1 MNKRKNNVGTVIG
14 EQDETSEKVGCRQAV
29 RGKEKQRRSN
39 IYHRVQ
45 RENSEVQLR
54 ELIRQD
60 GGLRKLEIKKNG
72 ERLEYLTLKQRIK
85 LSKQLK
91 HWINLNNM

>member
-45 RENSEVQLR
+45 RENNEVQLR

-60 GGLRKLEIKKNG
+60 GGLRKLEIKKKWRKIRISYFKTKDQAIKAI
-72 ERLEYLTLKQRIK
+72 ETLDK
-85 LSKQLK
+85 SK
-91 HWINLNNM
+91 